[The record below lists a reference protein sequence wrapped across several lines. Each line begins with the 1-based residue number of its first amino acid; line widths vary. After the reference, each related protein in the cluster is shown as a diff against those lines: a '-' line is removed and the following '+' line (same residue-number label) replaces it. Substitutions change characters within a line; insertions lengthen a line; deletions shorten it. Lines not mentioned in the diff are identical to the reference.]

1 LNGRGLG
8 VDSVISGRASESE
21 RRRLRSAARLANA
34 IARAE
39 AALRPSGPPVTR
51 PVFVVFSGLPASGK
65 SFLARRLQPHLCAV
79 IIETD
84 HVRRLLFRHPR
95 YTPSENAWVYNVC
108 YHLIARQLEAG
119 HQVVFDAT
127 NLVERHREMIYAI
140 ADQHH
145 AGMVIVHTV
154 APEDVV
160 RQRMERRRQQA
171 DDHDKSDADM
181 AVYAMLQ
188 ETEQP
193 IARSHLVIDTTED
206 SDLSVQRILQQ
217 CTQVHS

>member
-1 LNGRGLG
+1 
-8 VDSVISGRASESE
+8 VDSVISGGTSESE

-34 IARAE
+34 ISRAE
-39 AALRPSGPPVTR
+39 ATLQPSGPPVTR

-84 HVRRLLFRHPR
+84 HVRRVLFCRPR
-95 YTPSENAWVYNVC
+95 YTPPENAWVYNVC
-108 YHLIARQLEAG
+108 HHLIARQLEAG
-119 HQVVFDAT
+119 HPVIFDAT
-127 NLVERHREMIYAI
+127 NLVERHRQIIYAI

-145 AGMVIVHTV
+145 ASMVIIHTV
-154 APEDVV
+154 APEDVA
-160 RQRMERRRQQA
+160 RQRMERRRQQM
-171 DDHDKSDADM
+171 DENDKSDAGI

-188 ETEQP
+188 QTEQP

-206 SDLSVQRILQQ
+206 TDLSVQRILQECAQ
-217 CTQVHS
+217 QRRLQVQP